1 MSASRVSVAR
11 FEAAQTAVDAAT
23 RAWQLSA
30 GALPT
35 APGPNC
41 PHCGGTAFKV
51 VEGGHMRFMRAV
63 RSDDGV
69 WDVAQTGL
77 EDYTE
82 DGAVGWLECDRFD
95 NGCGAVFSLPDDI
108 EWSADIE
115 LS

>member
-11 FEAAQTAVDAAT
+11 FEA
-23 RAWQLSA
+23 
-30 GALPT
+30 
-35 APGPNC
+35 
-41 PHCGGTAFKV
+41 
-51 VEGGHMRFMRAV
+51 
-63 RSDDGV
+63 
-69 WDVAQTGL
+69 AQTGL